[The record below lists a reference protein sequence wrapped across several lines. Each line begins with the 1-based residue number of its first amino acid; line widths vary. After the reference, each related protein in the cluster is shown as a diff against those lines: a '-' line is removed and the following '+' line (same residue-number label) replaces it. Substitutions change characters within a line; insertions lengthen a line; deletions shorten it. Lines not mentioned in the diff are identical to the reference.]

1 MTTEKD
7 SAAAQEIP
15 VPPAGGS
22 WTWDGAKWVSNDPAS
37 ETEPDDQGI
46 NTTIEQEP

>member
-7 SAAAQEIP
+7 SAAAQDIP

-22 WTWDGAKWVSNDPAS
+22 WTRDGTKWVSNDPAP
-37 ETEPDDQGI
+37 EADLDDQGTT
-46 NTTIEQEP
+46 TTIEQEQ